1 MKNVHF
7 ADLVHMQAQKYGEKV
22 ALHFKDEKLNRWIP
36 ISWKRLSE
44 QVKTIAKALFE
55 IGVKEHE
62 NLGIF
67 SQNKPEGII
76 LDFAAFANRAVTVPM
91 YATSSSEQ
99 IAYIINDAEIAV
111 LFVGEQVQY
120 DVAYE
125 VLKQSKYLK
134 KIVVFD
140 ENVKTNG
147 EENTMYFTDIM
158 AIGQKSTAHFE
169 IDARQ
174 TDASEDD
181 LATIMYTSGTTGN
194 PKGAMIPHSCYQEA
208 MRIHDIRLTSVSQK
222 DSSLAFLP
230 LSHIFERAWTYFCL
244 YKAIEVY
251 INLRPQEIQ
260 QSVKEVRP
268 TLMCSVPRFWEKV
281 YDGVKENIANFSPLK
296 QGIVTWAIAVGK
308 KYNLDYLRLG
318 RTPHLS
324 LKLRYLIADKLIFSK
339 VKKTIGIENGNMY
352 PTAGAKLSD
361 EINEF
366 FRSIGVPIIY
376 GYGLTETTA
385 TVTCFNYT
393 HYNIGTVGEIMPD
406 IQVKIGED
414 NELLVK
420 AKTVFKG
427 YYKKPEAT
435 AAAFTA
441 DGWFRTGDAG
451 KVHDNQIVLTE
462 RIKDLFKTS
471 NGKYIAP
478 QQIESIISVDK
489 YIDQIAVV
497 GDERNY
503 VTAIIVPAIEKLKEY
518 AAKEKIQYADID
530 ELLSLSSIKS
540 FYKERIDNLQ
550 KGLAEFEKIKRFS
563 FIKKGF
569 TLEAGE
575 MTNTLKLRR
584 VVILQKY
591 KDLIDEMYTRKE
603 D

>member
-7 ADLVHMQAQKYGEKV
+7 ADLVHMQAKKYGEKA
-22 ALHFKDEKLNRWIP
+22 ALYYKDEKLNRWVS
-36 ISWKRLSE
+36 ISWNSLSE

-55 IGVKEHE
+55 IGVGEYE

-76 LDFAAFANRAVTVPM
+76 VDYAAFANRAVTVPM
-91 YATSSSEQ
+91 YATSSSQQ
-99 IAYIINDAEIAV
+99 INYIINDAEIAV

-120 DVAYE
+120 DVACE
-125 VLKQSKYLK
+125 VLKKSKYLK
-134 KIVVFD
+134 KIVIFD

-147 EENTMYFTDIM
+147 EENVMYFSDLMT
-158 AIGQKSTAHFE
+158 IGQKSTAHFE
-169 IDARQ
+169 VNARQ
-174 TDASEDD
+174 THASEDD
-181 LATIMYTSGTTGN
+181 LATIMYTSGTTGD

-208 MRIHDIRLTSVSQK
+208 MRIHDIRITSVSDK

-251 INLRPQEIQ
+251 VNLRPQEIQ

-318 RTPHLS
+318 KTPHLS

-339 VKKTIGIENGNMY
+339 VKKTIGIENGNMFL
-352 PTAGAKLSD
+352 TAGAKLSD

-366 FRSIGVPIIY
+366 FRSIGIPIIY

-406 IQVKIGED
+406 IDVKIGED
-414 NELLVK
+414 NEILVK

-451 KVHDNQIVLTE
+451 KIHDNQIVLTE

-478 QQIESIISVDK
+478 QQIESVIAVDK
-489 YIDQIAVV
+489 YIDQVAVV

-518 AAKEKIQYADID
+518 ADKEKIKYTDID